1 MSRLWDTSQI
11 YVRTEVDELL
21 HNYPGRDVNALACAF
36 EQSHPAYGGDP
47 GFAREII
54 AELRKRASANVRF
67 WPTPP
72 DLTEIERE
80 ARAIITETVSA
91 MRVVEPEA
99 ELQLTETSGFWWQR
113 M

>member
-21 HNYPGRDVNALACAF
+21 QDYPNRDVSSLACAF
-36 EQSHPAYGGDP
+36 EQSHPAYEGDP
-47 GFAREII
+47 AFAREIVD
-54 AELRKRASANVRF
+54 ELRKRALANVRF

-80 ARAIITETVSA
+80 VRTIISA
-91 MRVVEPEA
+91 TASMMRVAEPEA
-99 ELQLTETSGFWWQR
+99 EFEMADAPGFWWQR